1 MAEAGRVIAGRA
13 RGIHLVAPGPGT
25 RPLADRTKQSVF
37 AALETRLRGAA
48 ILDLCAGAGSAGIEA
63 LSRGAARA
71 VLVDD
76 DEGACR
82 AIATNLARTGLGGDA
97 RVVRGDALGYLLGR
111 LGGRGDPAADGPFD
125 VVILD
130 PPYQETRLRDA
141 ILGVLAAPTAPLA
154 SGALVVAT
162 AHWRSR
168 PLATGLLR
176 SPRERRFGET
186 SVTVFEWV
194 GPGDGRDAVPE
205 VATGSPPRT
214 EAGS

>member
-13 RGIHLVAPGPGT
+13 RGVRLVAPGPGT

-37 AALETRLRGAA
+37 AALESRLRGATV
-48 ILDLCAGAGSAGIEA
+48 LDLCAGAGAAGIEA
-63 LSRGAARA
+63 LSRGSLRA
-71 VLVDD
+71 VFVDD
-76 DEGACR
+76 DESACR
-82 AIATNLARTGLGGDA
+82 AIETNLVRAGLAADA

-111 LGGRGDPAADGPFD
+111 LRGRGDPAHDGPFD
-125 VVILD
+125 LVILD
-130 PPYQETRLRDA
+130 PPYQATGLRDA
-141 ILGVLAAPTAPLA
+141 ILGVLGAATASLA
-154 SGALVVAT
+154 PGALVVVT
-162 AHWRSR
+162 AHWRSA

-194 GPGDGRDAVPE
+194 GPGEGPDPMPE
-205 VATGSPPRT
+205 GSTGSPPRT

>member
-37 AALETRLRGAA
+37 AALEPRLRGAA
-48 ILDLCAGAGSAGIEA
+48 ILDLCAGAGAAGIEA
-63 LSRGAARA
+63 LSRGALRA
-71 VLVDD
+71 VFVDD

-82 AIATNLARTGLGGDA
+82 AIATNLARTGLADDA

-111 LGGRGDPAADGPFD
+111 LGGRGDPADDGPFD
-125 VVILD
+125 VVFLD
-130 PPYQETRLRDA
+130 PPYQEAGLRDA
-141 ILGVLAAPTAPLA
+141 ILGVLAGRNAPLA
-154 SGALVVAT
+154 TGALVVAT

-168 PLATGLLR
+168 PVATGLLG

-194 GPGDGRDAVPE
+194 GAGDDRDPEPE
-205 VATGSPPRT
+205 VATGSSPRR
-214 EAGS
+214 EEGS